1 MTAREVKMPLIRLDR
16 FICSQLPG
24 VSRSGVKELCKKG
37 QISVNGETERSPERK
52 IDPYTAE
59 VAVLGRRITYK
70 EHLYIMLNKPAGV
83 VCATRDGLSQTV
95 IELLPPELRRQGLF
109 PAGRLDK
116 DTVGFVLITDD
127 GELAHRMLSPRSHVP
142 KTYFVR
148 HEKPICPGAGEAFA
162 AGLTLLDGTKC
173 LPAELICSQKPDECT
188 VVLHEGMFHQI
199 KRMFEALDNNVIFLK
214 RIAIGGVKLDNN
226 LPYGGVR
233 ELKSDEVK
241 ALTSAE

>member
-1 MTAREVKMPLIRLDR
+1 MLKSYRESMNDLRFTREEKNSMVDGLMAAMESPKPKHKVLPLRR
-16 FICSQLPG
+16 M
-24 VSRSGVKELCKKG
+24 
-37 QISVNGETERSPERK
+37 
-52 IDPYTAE
+52 
-59 VAVLGRRITYK
+59 VAVGAAAALVLALGVGAAAT
-70 EHLYIMLNKPAGV
+70 GV
-83 VCATRDGLSQTV
+83 LKS
-95 IELLPPELRRQGLF
+95 
-109 PAGRLDK
+109 
-116 DTVGFVLITDD
+116 
-127 GELAHRMLSPRSHVP
+127 
-142 KTYFVR
+142 
-148 HEKPICPGAGEAFA
+148 AGEAFA
-162 AGLTLLDGTKC
+162 AGLTLLDGTEC